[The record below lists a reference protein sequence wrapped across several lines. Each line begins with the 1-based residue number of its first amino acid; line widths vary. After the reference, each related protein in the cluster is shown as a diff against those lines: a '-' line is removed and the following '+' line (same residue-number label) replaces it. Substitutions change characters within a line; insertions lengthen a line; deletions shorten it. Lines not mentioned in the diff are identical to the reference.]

1 MAARPEYLES
11 EQGEGAPR
19 VCPDCGSPMGTA
31 TEASHRI
38 CQGCYDAYVDNA
50 GR

>member
-1 MAARPEYLES
+1 MAAGPESLES
-11 EQGEGAPR
+11 EQDGGATR
-19 VCPDCGSPMGTA
+19 ACPDCGSPMA
-31 TEASHRI
+31 LTEASYRI

>member
-11 EQGEGAPR
+11 EQGQPGNR
-19 VCPDCGSPMGTA
+19 SCPDCGTPMEPA
-31 TEASHRI
+31 EAGHRI